1 MNLFRRVGCGED
13 GEVDGHRYSV
23 LAGGVEDRKGDG
35 EGTGIDELE
44 AEVGQVEG
52 VSGEDRSGGE
62 GFQRKCY
69 EGLIQRNQIGI
80 GGGSQGR
87 QGKVHREVSLD

>member
-1 MNLFRRVGCGED
+1 MNLFRRVVRCRED

-44 AEVGQVEG
+44 AEVSQGEG

-62 GFQRKCY
+62 GF
-69 EGLIQRNQIGI
+69 
-80 GGGSQGR
+80 
-87 QGKVHREVSLD
+87 